1 MTSEEQPC
9 AVTPIPSAEKAVQ
22 WRPCANPGNP
32 VFSCM
37 LEPAFLTTSNF
48 LTKPKPLLFKTTSSD
63 YGAIPPTSQ
72 MVPCYYFPKNNAF
85 TTHLF
90 HCGLTQNNCLNTGI
104 DRDSMYD
111 YTGLM

>member
-1 MTSEEQPC
+1 MTSAEEPLPRPC
-9 AVTPIPSAEKAVQ
+9 AEKAALVQ

-37 LEPAFLTTSNF
+37 LESTALTTRNF

-72 MVPCYYFPKNNAF
+72 MVPYRHFPRDNAF

-90 HCGLTQNNCLNTGI
+90 RCGLTQNNCLNTGI
-104 DRDSMYD
+104 DKDSMYD
-111 YTGLM
+111 YTALM